1 MMDIPDKFFSLPESE
16 KQVTFHMQSCEHL
29 L

>member
-1 MMDIPDKFFSLPESE
+1 MIDIMGKFFSPPESE